1 MIKDYINKDCIVS
14 LLMGFSAGVPLLMT
28 LSILQAWMKD
38 FGIDLSTIGI
48 FGLVGLP
55 YSLKFMWAPFLDRFS
70 LPFLGRRRGW
80 LLLSQVSIILTAI
93 GIYFIDISTQLFG
106 LGMLCLLLSF
116 FSATQDI
123 LVDAYRR
130 ENVSEKHLPLASS
143 LYVIGYRVAMAVVGS
158 VGFILSDYISFN
170 SVFLY
175 LSSLM
180 GIGIFTTLICDEN
193 DYVVKIRES
202 IIEPLLDYF
211 RKNKAFIILAF
222 LFIYKIGDMLA
233 FFMSVPYYLDLEYT
247 KSQIGYMKFIG
258 TWMTLLGSFIGGI
271 LLVKYNNIMKG
282 LFYFGILQM
291 VSTFGYVILS
301 WVEPNLI
308 LLCSVGSFESFCSG
322 LGTAVFISYIA
333 LLTNVKFTGTQYALL
348 SSFVSIPRTIFT
360 SQTGFLVESIGWE
373 YFFIFCT
380 LIAIPGLILIK
391 FIDRGDKA
399 NG

>member
-1 MIKDYINKDCIVS
+1 MFSVKEYLNREVLIS
-14 LLMGFSAGVPLLMT
+14 FFMGFSAGVPLLMT

-130 ENVSEKHLPLASS
+130 ENVSEKYLPLASS

-211 RKNKAFIILAF
+211 RKNKAFIILTF
-222 LFIYKIGDMLA
+222 IFIYKIGDMLA

-247 KSQIGYMKFIG
+247 KSQIGYMKFIS

-333 LLTNVKFTGTQYALL
+333 LLTNIKFTGTQYALL
-348 SSFVSIPRTIFT
+348 SSFVAIPRTIFT

-373 YFFIFCT
+373 YYFTFCT
-380 LIAIPGLILIK
+380 LLAIPGLILIK
-391 FIDRGDKA
+391 KLDE
-399 NG
+399 

>member
-1 MIKDYINKDCIVS
+1 MIRDYINKDCIVS

-28 LSILQAWMKD
+28 ISILQAWMKES
-38 FGIDLSTIGI
+38 GIDLSTIGL
-48 FGLVGLP
+48 FGLVGIP
-55 YSLKFMWAPFLDRFS
+55 YSLKFLWAPFLDRFS

-80 LLLSQVSIILTAI
+80 LLVSQILIIITIL
-93 GIYFIDISTQLFG
+93 GISYIDITSQLPG
-106 LGMLCLLLSF
+106 LVMLCLGLTFL
-116 FSATQDI
+116 SATQDI
-123 LVDAYRR
+123 LIDAYRR

-143 LYVIGYRVAMAVVGS
+143 LYIIGYRVAMAIVGS
-158 VGFILSDYISFN
+158 LGFILSDSISFN
-170 SVFLY
+170 LVY
-175 LSSLM
+175 LCLSGLM
-180 GIGIFTTLICDEN
+180 MVGIITTLISDEG
-193 DYVVKIRES
+193 DFIIKSRES
-202 IIEPLLDYF
+202 IIEPFIDYF
-211 RKNKAFIILAF
+211 RKNKSLIILAF
-222 LFIYKIGDMLA
+222 IFIYKIGDMLA

-333 LLTNVKFTGTQYALL
+333 LLTNIKFTGTQYALL

-373 YFFIFCT
+373 YFFISCT
-380 LIAIPGLILIK
+380 LIAIPGLILIRYL
-391 FIDRGDKA
+391 DE
-399 NG
+399 

>member
-1 MIKDYINKDCIVS
+1 MFGVTKYFNKDSIVS

-28 LSILQAWMKD
+28 ISILQAWMKES
-38 FGIDLSTIGI
+38 GIDLSTIGL
-48 FGLVGLP
+48 FGLVGIP
-55 YSLKFMWAPFLDRFS
+55 YSLKFLWAPFLDRFS

-80 LLLSQVSIILTAI
+80 LLVSQILIIVTIL
-93 GIYFIDISTQLFG
+93 GISNIDITSQLTG
-106 LGMLCLLLSF
+106 LVMLCLGLTFL
-116 FSATQDI
+116 SATQDI
-123 LVDAYRR
+123 LIDAYRR

-143 LYVIGYRVAMAVVGS
+143 LYIIGYRVAMAVVGS
-158 VGFILSDYISFN
+158 LGFILSDSISFN
-170 SVFLY
+170 LVY
-175 LSSLM
+175 LCLSGLM
-180 GIGIFTTLICDEN
+180 VVGIITTLISDEG
-193 DYVVKIRES
+193 DFIIKSRES
-202 IIEPLLDYF
+202 IIEPFIDYF
-211 RKNKAFIILAF
+211 RKNKALIILAF
-222 LFIYKIGDMLA
+222 IFIYKIGDMLA

-333 LLTNVKFTGTQYALL
+333 LLTNIKFTGTQYALL
-348 SSFVSIPRTIFT
+348 SSFVAIPRTIFT

-380 LIAIPGLILIK
+380 LIAIPGLILLRYL
-391 FIDRGDKA
+391 DE
-399 NG
+399 

>member
-28 LSILQAWMKD
+28 ISILQAWMKES
-38 FGIDLSTIGI
+38 GIDLSTIGL
-48 FGLVGLP
+48 FGLVGIP
-55 YSLKFMWAPFLDRFS
+55 YSLKFLWAPFLDRFS

-80 LLLSQVSIILTAI
+80 LLVSQILIIVTIL
-93 GIYFIDISTQLFG
+93 GISYIDITSQLTG
-106 LGMLCLLLSF
+106 LVMLCLGLTFL
-116 FSATQDI
+116 SATQDI
-123 LVDAYRR
+123 LIDAYRR

-143 LYVIGYRVAMAVVGS
+143 LYIIGYRVAMAIVGS
-158 VGFILSDYISFN
+158 LGFILSDSISFN
-170 SVFLY
+170 LVY
-175 LSSLM
+175 LCLSGLM
-180 GIGIFTTLICDEN
+180 MVGIITTLISDEG
-193 DYVVKIRES
+193 DFIIKSRES
-202 IIEPLLDYF
+202 IIEPFIDYF
-211 RKNKAFIILAF
+211 RKNKALIILAF
-222 LFIYKIGDMLA
+222 IFIYKIGDMLA

-333 LLTNVKFTGTQYALL
+333 LLTNIKFTGTQYALL
-348 SSFVSIPRTIFT
+348 SSFVAIPRTIFT

-373 YFFIFCT
+373 YYFIFCT
-380 LIAIPGLILIK
+380 LLAIPGLILLK
-391 FIDRGDKA
+391 YLDD
-399 NG
+399 

>member
-130 ENVSEKHLPLASS
+130 ENVSEKYLPLASS

-247 KSQIGYMKFIG
+247 KSQIGYMKFIS

-348 SSFVSIPRTIFT
+348 SSFVAIPRTIFT

-373 YFFIFCT
+373 YYFIFCT
-380 LIAIPGLILIK
+380 LIAIPGLILIRYL
-391 FIDRGDKA
+391 DE
-399 NG
+399 

>member
-1 MIKDYINKDCIVS
+1 
-14 LLMGFSAGVPLLMT
+14 MGFSAGVPLLMT
-28 LSILQAWMKD
+28 ISILQAWMKES
-38 FGIDLSTIGI
+38 GIDLSTIGL
-48 FGLVGLP
+48 FGLVGIP
-55 YSLKFMWAPFLDRFS
+55 YSLKFLWAPFLDRFS

-80 LLLSQVSIILTAI
+80 LLVSQILIIVTIL
-93 GIYFIDISTQLFG
+93 GISNIDITSQLTG
-106 LGMLCLLLSF
+106 LVMLCLGLTFL
-116 FSATQDI
+116 SATQDI
-123 LVDAYRR
+123 LIDAYRR

-143 LYVIGYRVAMAVVGS
+143 LYIIGYRVAMAIVGS
-158 VGFILSDYISFN
+158 LGFILSDSISFN
-170 SVFLY
+170 LVY
-175 LSSLM
+175 LCLSGLM
-180 GIGIFTTLICDEN
+180 MVGIITTLISDEG
-193 DYVVKIRES
+193 DFIIKSRES
-202 IIEPLLDYF
+202 IIEPFIDYF
-211 RKNKAFIILAF
+211 RKNKSLIILAF
-222 LFIYKIGDMLA
+222 IFIYKIGDMLA

-333 LLTNVKFTGTQYALL
+333 LLTNIKFTGTQYALL
-348 SSFVSIPRTIFT
+348 SSFVAIPRTIFT

-373 YFFIFCT
+373 YYFIFCT
-380 LIAIPGLILIK
+380 LIAIPGLFIIK
-391 FIDRGDKA
+391 KLDE
-399 NG
+399 

>member
-28 LSILQAWMKD
+28 ISILQAWMKES
-38 FGIDLSTIGI
+38 GIDLSTIGL
-48 FGLVGLP
+48 FGLVGIP
-55 YSLKFMWAPFLDRFS
+55 YSLKFLWAPFLDRFS

-80 LLLSQVSIILTAI
+80 LVVSQILIIVTI
-93 GIYFIDISTQLFG
+93 FEISYIDITSQLTG
-106 LGMLCLLLSF
+106 LVMLCLGLTFL
-116 FSATQDI
+116 SATQDI
-123 LVDAYRR
+123 LIDAYRR

-143 LYVIGYRVAMAVVGS
+143 LYIIGYRVAMAIVGS
-158 VGFILSDYISFN
+158 LGFILSDSISFN
-170 SVFLY
+170 LVY
-175 LSSLM
+175 LCLSGLM
-180 GIGIFTTLICDEN
+180 MVGIITTLISDEG
-193 DYVVKIRES
+193 DFIIKSRES
-202 IIEPLLDYF
+202 IIEPFIDYF
-211 RKNKAFIILAF
+211 RKNKALIILAF
-222 LFIYKIGDMLA
+222 IFIYKIGDMLA

-348 SSFVSIPRTIFT
+348 SSFVAIPRTLFT

-373 YFFIFCT
+373 YYFIFCT
-380 LIAIPGLILIK
+380 LLAIPGLILLK
-391 FIDRGDKA
+391 YLDD
-399 NG
+399 

>member
-1 MIKDYINKDCIVS
+1 MIRDYINKDCIVS

-28 LSILQAWMKD
+28 ISILQAWMKES
-38 FGIDLSTIGI
+38 GIDLSTIGL
-48 FGLVGLP
+48 FGLVGIP
-55 YSLKFMWAPFLDRFS
+55 YSLKFLWAPFLDRFS

-80 LLLSQVSIILTAI
+80 LLVSQILIIITIL
-93 GIYFIDISTQLFG
+93 GISYIDITSQLPG
-106 LGMLCLLLSF
+106 LVMLCLGLTFL
-116 FSATQDI
+116 SATQDI
-123 LVDAYRR
+123 LIDAYRR

-143 LYVIGYRVAMAVVGS
+143 LYIIGYRVAMAIVGS
-158 VGFILSDYISFN
+158 LGFILSDSISFN
-170 SVFLY
+170 LVY
-175 LSSLM
+175 LCLSGLM
-180 GIGIFTTLICDEN
+180 MVGIITTLISDEG
-193 DYVVKIRES
+193 DFIIKSRES
-202 IIEPLLDYF
+202 IIEPFIDYF
-211 RKNKAFIILAF
+211 RKNKSLIILAF
-222 LFIYKIGDMLA
+222 IFIYKIGDMLA

-271 LLVKYNNIMKG
+271 LLVRYNNIMKG

-333 LLTNVKFTGTQYALL
+333 LLTNIKFTGTQYALL
-348 SSFVSIPRTIFT
+348 SSFVAIPRTIFT

-380 LIAIPGLILIK
+380 LIALPGLILIYYLEK
-391 FIDRGDKA
+391 NLNDE
-399 NG
+399 

>member
-28 LSILQAWMKD
+28 ISILQAWMKES
-38 FGIDLSTIGI
+38 GIDLSTIGL
-48 FGLVGLP
+48 FGLVGIP
-55 YSLKFMWAPFLDRFS
+55 YSLKFLWAPFLDRFS

-80 LLLSQVSIILTAI
+80 LLVSQILIIITIL
-93 GIYFIDISTQLFG
+93 GISYIDITSQLPG
-106 LGMLCLLLSF
+106 LVMLCLGLTFL
-116 FSATQDI
+116 SATQDI
-123 LVDAYRR
+123 LIDAYRR

-143 LYVIGYRVAMAVVGS
+143 LYIIGYRVAMAIVGS
-158 VGFILSDYISFN
+158 LGFILSDSISFN
-170 SVFLY
+170 LVY
-175 LSSLM
+175 LCLSGLM
-180 GIGIFTTLICDEN
+180 MVGIITTLISDEG
-193 DYVVKIRES
+193 DFIIKSRES
-202 IIEPLLDYF
+202 IIEPFIDYF
-211 RKNKAFIILAF
+211 RKNKSLIILAF
-222 LFIYKIGDMLA
+222 IFIYKIGDMLA

-333 LLTNVKFTGTQYALL
+333 LLTNIKFTGTQYALL
-348 SSFVSIPRTIFT
+348 SSFVAIPRTIFT

-380 LIAIPGLILIK
+380 LIALPGLILIYYLEK
-391 FIDRGDKA
+391 NLNDE
-399 NG
+399 

>member
-93 GIYFIDISTQLFG
+93 GIYFIVISTQLFG

-130 ENVSEKHLPLASS
+130 ENVSEKYLPLASS

-247 KSQIGYMKFIG
+247 KSQIGYMKFIS

-348 SSFVSIPRTIFT
+348 SSFVAIPRTIFT

-373 YFFIFCT
+373 YYFIFCT
-380 LIAIPGLILIK
+380 LIAIPGLILIRYL
-391 FIDRGDKA
+391 DE
-399 NG
+399 

>member
-28 LSILQAWMKD
+28 ISILQAWMKES
-38 FGIDLSTIGI
+38 GIDLSTIGL
-48 FGLVGLP
+48 FGLVGIP
-55 YSLKFMWAPFLDRFS
+55 YSLKFLWAPFLDRFS

-80 LLLSQVSIILTAI
+80 LLVSQILIIVTIL
-93 GIYFIDISTQLFG
+93 GISYIDITSQLTG
-106 LGMLCLLLSF
+106 LVMLCLGLTFL
-116 FSATQDI
+116 SATQDI
-123 LVDAYRR
+123 LIDAYRR
-130 ENVSEKHLPLASS
+130 ENVSEKHLSLASS
-143 LYVIGYRVAMAVVGS
+143 LYIIGYRVAMAVIGS
-158 VGFILSDYISFN
+158 LGFILSDIISFN
-170 SVFLY
+170 LVY
-175 LSSLM
+175 LCLSGFM
-180 GIGIFTTLICDEN
+180 MVGIITTLISDEG
-193 DYVVKIRES
+193 DFIIKSRES
-202 IIEPLLDYF
+202 IIEPFIDYF
-211 RKNKAFIILAF
+211 RKNKSLIILAF
-222 LFIYKIGDMLA
+222 IFIYKIGDMLA

-333 LLTNVKFTGTQYALL
+333 LLTNIKFTGTQYALL
-348 SSFVSIPRTIFT
+348 SSFVAIPRTIFT

-380 LIAIPGLILIK
+380 LIALPGLILIYYLEK
-391 FIDRGDKA
+391 NLNDE
-399 NG
+399 

>member
-1 MIKDYINKDCIVS
+1 MIRDYVNKDCIVS

-28 LSILQAWMKD
+28 LSILQAWMRD

-93 GIYFIDISTQLFG
+93 GIYFIDISTQLFE
-106 LGMLCLLLSF
+106 LGILCLLFSF

-180 GIGIFTTLICDEN
+180 GIGILTTLICDEN

-211 RKNKAFIILAF
+211 RKNKALIIL
-222 LFIYKIGDMLA
+222 LFIFMYKIGDMLA

-322 LGTAVFISYIA
+322 LGTAVFITYIA

-348 SSFVSIPRTIFT
+348 SSFVAVPRTIFT

-373 YFFIFCT
+373 YYFIFCT
-380 LIAIPGLILIK
+380 LIAIPGLFIIK
-391 FIDRGDKA
+391 KLDE
-399 NG
+399 

>member
-28 LSILQAWMKD
+28 ISILQAWMKES
-38 FGIDLSTIGI
+38 GIDLSTIGL
-48 FGLVGLP
+48 FGLVGIP
-55 YSLKFMWAPFLDRFS
+55 YSLKFLWAPFLDRFS

-80 LLLSQVSIILTAI
+80 LLVSQILIIVTIL
-93 GIYFIDISTQLFG
+93 GISNIDITSQLTG
-106 LGMLCLLLSF
+106 LVMLCLGLTFL
-116 FSATQDI
+116 SATQDI
-123 LVDAYRR
+123 LIDAYRR

-143 LYVIGYRVAMAVVGS
+143 LYIIGYRVAMAIVGS
-158 VGFILSDYISFN
+158 LGFILSDSISFN
-170 SVFLY
+170 LVY
-175 LSSLM
+175 LCLSGLM
-180 GIGIFTTLICDEN
+180 MVGIITTLISDEG
-193 DYVVKIRES
+193 DFIIKSRES
-202 IIEPLLDYF
+202 IIEPFIDYF
-211 RKNKAFIILAF
+211 RKNKALIILAF
-222 LFIYKIGDMLA
+222 IFIYKIGDMLA

-282 LFYFGILQM
+282 LFYFG
-291 VSTFGYVILS
+291 YVILS

-333 LLTNVKFTGTQYALL
+333 LLTNIKFTGTQYALL
-348 SSFVSIPRTIFT
+348 SSFVAIPRTIFT

-380 LIAIPGLILIK
+380 LIAIPGLILIRYL
-391 FIDRGDKA
+391 DE
-399 NG
+399 

>member
-130 ENVSEKHLPLASS
+130 ENVSEKYLPLASS

-158 VGFILSDYISFN
+158 VVFILSDYISFN

-247 KSQIGYMKFIG
+247 KSQIGYMKFIS

-333 LLTNVKFTGTQYALL
+333 LLTNIKFTGTQYALL
-348 SSFVSIPRTIFT
+348 SSFVAIPRTVFT

-373 YFFIFCT
+373 YYFIFCT
-380 LIAIPGLILIK
+380 LIAIPGLILIRYL
-391 FIDRGDKA
+391 DE
-399 NG
+399 

>member
-28 LSILQAWMKD
+28 ISILQAWMKES
-38 FGIDLSTIGI
+38 GIDLSTIGL
-48 FGLVGLP
+48 FGLVGIP
-55 YSLKFMWAPFLDRFS
+55 YSLKFLWAPFLDRFS

-80 LLLSQVSIILTAI
+80 LLVSQILIIVTI
-93 GIYFIDISTQLFG
+93 FGISYIDITRQLTVLVMLSLG
-106 LGMLCLLLSF
+106 LTFL
-116 FSATQDI
+116 SATQDI
-123 LVDAYRR
+123 LIDAYRR

-143 LYVIGYRVAMAVVGS
+143 LYIIGYRVAMAVIGS
-158 VGFILSDYISFN
+158 LGFILSDLISFN
-170 SVFLY
+170 LVY
-175 LSSLM
+175 LCLSGFM
-180 GIGIFTTLICDEN
+180 VVGVITTLISDEG
-193 DYVVKIRES
+193 DIIKSRES
-202 IIEPLLDYF
+202 LIEPFIEFF

-222 LFIYKIGDMLA
+222 LFMYKIGDMLA

-348 SSFVSIPRTIFT
+348 SSFVAIPRTIFT

-373 YFFIFCT
+373 YYFIFCT
-380 LIAIPGLILIK
+380 LIAIPGLILIRYL
-391 FIDRGDKA
+391 DE
-399 NG
+399 

>member
-1 MIKDYINKDCIVS
+1 MIRDYINKDCIVS

-38 FGIDLSTIGI
+38 FGIDLSMIGI
-48 FGLVGLP
+48 LGLVGLP
-55 YSLKFMWAPFLDRFS
+55 YSLKFTWAPFLDRFS

-80 LLLSQVSIILTAI
+80 LLTSQILIILTMV
-93 GIYFIDISTQLFG
+93 GIYSIDISTQLIP
-106 LGMLCLLLSF
+106 LGILCLMLSF

-123 LVDAYRR
+123 LVDSYRR

-143 LYVIGYRVAMAVVGS
+143 LYVIGYRVAMAVIGS
-158 VGFILSDYISFN
+158 LGFILSDYMTFN
-170 SVFLY
+170 FVFLY
-175 LSSLM
+175 LSSFM
-180 GIGIFTTLICDEN
+180 CVGILTTLMCDEN
-193 DYVVKIRES
+193 DYVVKTRES

-211 RKNKAFIILAF
+211 RKNKALVIL
-222 LFIYKIGDMLA
+222 LFIFMYKIGDMLA

-271 LLVKYNNIMKG
+271 LLVRYNNIMKG

-291 VSTFGYVILS
+291 VSTFGYVILG

-308 LLCSVGSFESFCSG
+308 LFCSVGSFESFCSG
-322 LGTAVFISYIA
+322 LGTAVFITYIA
-333 LLTNVKFTGTQYALL
+333 LLTNIKFTGTQYALL
-348 SSFVSIPRTIFT
+348 SSFVAIPRTIFT

-373 YFFIFCT
+373 YFFISCT
-380 LIAIPGLILIK
+380 LIAIPGLILIRYL
-391 FIDRGDKA
+391 DE
-399 NG
+399 

>member
-1 MIKDYINKDCIVS
+1 
-14 LLMGFSAGVPLLMT
+14 MGFSAGVPLLMT
-28 LSILQAWMKD
+28 ISILQAWMKES
-38 FGIDLSTIGI
+38 GIDLSTIGL
-48 FGLVGLP
+48 FGLVGIP
-55 YSLKFMWAPFLDRFS
+55 YSLKFLWAPFLDRFS

-80 LLLSQVSIILTAI
+80 LLVSQILIIVTIL
-93 GIYFIDISTQLFG
+93 GISYIDITSQLTG
-106 LGMLCLLLSF
+106 LVMLCLGLTFL
-116 FSATQDI
+116 SATQDI
-123 LVDAYRR
+123 LIDAYRR

-143 LYVIGYRVAMAVVGS
+143 LYIIGYRVAMAVVGS
-158 VGFILSDYISFN
+158 VGFILSDSISFN
-170 SVFLY
+170 LVY
-175 LSSLM
+175 LCLSGLM
-180 GIGIFTTLICDEN
+180 VVGIITTLISDEG
-193 DYVVKIRES
+193 DFIIKSRES
-202 IIEPLLDYF
+202 IIEPFIDYF
-211 RKNKAFIILAF
+211 RKNKALIILAF
-222 LFIYKIGDMLA
+222 IFIYKIGDMLA

-258 TWMTLLGSFIGGI
+258 TWMTLLGSFVGGI

-333 LLTNVKFTGTQYALL
+333 LLTNIKFTGTQYALL

-380 LIAIPGLILIK
+380 LIALPGLILIQYLAK
-391 FIDRGDKA
+391 DSK
-399 NG
+399 

>member
-28 LSILQAWMKD
+28 ISILQAWMKES
-38 FGIDLSTIGI
+38 GIDLSTIGL
-48 FGLVGLP
+48 FGLVGIP
-55 YSLKFMWAPFLDRFS
+55 YSLKFLWAPFLDRFS

-80 LLLSQVSIILTAI
+80 LLVSQILIIVTIL
-93 GIYFIDISTQLFG
+93 GISNIDITSQLTG
-106 LGMLCLLLSF
+106 LVMLCLGLTFL
-116 FSATQDI
+116 SATQDI
-123 LVDAYRR
+123 LIDAFRR

-143 LYVIGYRVAMAVVGS
+143 LYIIGYRVAMAIVGS
-158 VGFILSDYISFN
+158 LGFILSDSISFN
-170 SVFLY
+170 MVY
-175 LSSLM
+175 LCLSGLM
-180 GIGIFTTLICDEN
+180 MVGIITTLISDEG
-193 DYVVKIRES
+193 DFIIKSRES
-202 IIEPLLDYF
+202 IIEPFIDYF
-211 RKNKAFIILAF
+211 RKNKSLIILAF
-222 LFIYKIGDMLA
+222 IFIYKIGDMLA

-333 LLTNVKFTGTQYALL
+333 LLTNIKFTGTQYALL
-348 SSFVSIPRTIFT
+348 SSFVAIPRTIFT

-380 LIAIPGLILIK
+380 LIAIPGLILIRYL
-391 FIDRGDKA
+391 DE
-399 NG
+399 

>member
-1 MIKDYINKDCIVS
+1 MIRDYINKDCIVS

-38 FGIDLSTIGI
+38 FGIDLSMIGI
-48 FGLVGLP
+48 LGLVGLP
-55 YSLKFMWAPFLDRFS
+55 YSLKFTWAPFLDRFS

-80 LLLSQVSIILTAI
+80 LLISQILIILTMV
-93 GIYFIDISTQLFG
+93 GIYSIDISTQLIP
-106 LGMLCLLLSF
+106 LGILCLMLSF

-123 LVDAYRR
+123 LVDSYRR

-143 LYVIGYRVAMAVVGS
+143 LYVIGYRVAMSVIGS
-158 VGFILSDYISFN
+158 LGFILSDYMTFN
-170 SVFLY
+170 FVFLY
-175 LSSLM
+175 LSSFM
-180 GIGIFTTLICDEN
+180 CVGILTTLMCDEN
-193 DYVVKIRES
+193 DYVVKTRES

-211 RKNKAFIILAF
+211 RKNKALVIL
-222 LFIYKIGDMLA
+222 LFIFMYKIGDMLA

-271 LLVKYNNIMKG
+271 LLVRYNNIMKG

-308 LLCSVGSFESFCSG
+308 LLCSVGLFESFCSG
-322 LGTAVFISYIA
+322 LGTAVFITYIA

-348 SSFVSIPRTIFT
+348 SSFVAIPRTIFT

-373 YFFIFCT
+373 YYFIFCT
-380 LIAIPGLILIK
+380 LIAIPGLILIRYL
-391 FIDRGDKA
+391 DE
-399 NG
+399 

>member
-1 MIKDYINKDCIVS
+1 MFGVTKYFNKDCIVS

-28 LSILQAWMKD
+28 ISILQAWMKES
-38 FGIDLSTIGI
+38 GIDLSTIGL
-48 FGLVGLP
+48 FGLVGIP
-55 YSLKFMWAPFLDRFS
+55 YSLKFLWAPFLDRFS

-80 LLLSQVSIILTAI
+80 LLVSQILIIVTIL
-93 GIYFIDISTQLFG
+93 GISNIDITSQLTG
-106 LGMLCLLLSF
+106 LVMLCLGLTFL
-116 FSATQDI
+116 SATQDI
-123 LVDAYRR
+123 LIDAYRR

-143 LYVIGYRVAMAVVGS
+143 LYIIGYRVAMAIVGS
-158 VGFILSDYISFN
+158 LGFILSDSISFN
-170 SVFLY
+170 LVY
-175 LSSLM
+175 LCLSGLM
-180 GIGIFTTLICDEN
+180 MVGIITTLISDEG
-193 DYVVKIRES
+193 DFIIKSRES
-202 IIEPLLDYF
+202 IIEPFIDYF
-211 RKNKAFIILAF
+211 RKNKSLIILAF
-222 LFIYKIGDMLA
+222 IFIYKIGDMLA

-322 LGTAVFISYIA
+322 LGTAVFITYIA

-348 SSFVSIPRTIFT
+348 SSFVAVPRTIFT

-373 YFFIFCT
+373 YYFIFCT
-380 LIAIPGLILIK
+380 LIAIPGLFIIK
-391 FIDRGDKA
+391 KLDE
-399 NG
+399 

>member
-28 LSILQAWMKD
+28 ISILQAWMKES
-38 FGIDLSTIGI
+38 GIDLSTIGL
-48 FGLVGLP
+48 FGLVGIP
-55 YSLKFMWAPFLDRFS
+55 YSLKFLWAPFLDRFS

-80 LLLSQVSIILTAI
+80 LLVSQILIIVTIL
-93 GIYFIDISTQLFG
+93 GISNIDITSQLTG
-106 LGMLCLLLSF
+106 LVMLCLGLTFL
-116 FSATQDI
+116 SATQDI
-123 LVDAYRR
+123 LIDAFRR

-143 LYVIGYRVAMAVVGS
+143 LYIIGYRVAMAIVGS
-158 VGFILSDYISFN
+158 LGFILSDSISFN
-170 SVFLY
+170 LVY
-175 LSSLM
+175 LCLSGLM
-180 GIGIFTTLICDEN
+180 MVGIITTLISDEG
-193 DYVVKIRES
+193 DFIIKSRES
-202 IIEPLLDYF
+202 IIEPFIDYF
-211 RKNKAFIILAF
+211 RKNKSLIILAF
-222 LFIYKIGDMLA
+222 IFIYKIGDMLA

-333 LLTNVKFTGTQYALL
+333 LLTNIKFTGTQYALL
-348 SSFVSIPRTIFT
+348 SSFVAIPRTIFT

-380 LIAIPGLILIK
+380 LIAIPGLILIRYL
-391 FIDRGDKA
+391 DE
-399 NG
+399 

>member
-28 LSILQAWMKD
+28 ISILQAWMKES
-38 FGIDLSTIGI
+38 GIDLSTIGL
-48 FGLVGLP
+48 FGLVGIP
-55 YSLKFMWAPFLDRFS
+55 YSLKFLWAPFLDRFS

-80 LLLSQVSIILTAI
+80 LLVSQILIIVTIL
-93 GIYFIDISTQLFG
+93 GISYIDITSQLTG
-106 LGMLCLLLSF
+106 LVMLCLGLTFL
-116 FSATQDI
+116 SATQDI
-123 LVDAYRR
+123 LIDAYRR

-143 LYVIGYRVAMAVVGS
+143 LYIIGYRVAMAVVGS
-158 VGFILSDYISFN
+158 VGFILSDSISFN
-170 SVFLY
+170 LVY
-175 LSSLM
+175 LCLSGLM
-180 GIGIFTTLICDEN
+180 VVGIITTLISDEG
-193 DYVVKIRES
+193 DFIIKSRES
-202 IIEPLLDYF
+202 IIEPFIDYF
-211 RKNKAFIILAF
+211 RKNKALIILAF
-222 LFIYKIGDMLA
+222 IFIYKIGDMLA

-258 TWMTLLGSFIGGI
+258 TWMTLLGSFVGGI

-333 LLTNVKFTGTQYALL
+333 LLTNIKFTGTQYALL
-348 SSFVSIPRTIFT
+348 SSFVAIPRTIFT

>member
-1 MIKDYINKDCIVS
+1 MIRDYLNKECIIS

-28 LSILQAWMKD
+28 ISILQAWMKES
-38 FGIDLSTIGI
+38 GIDLSTIGL
-48 FGLVGLP
+48 FGLVGIP
-55 YSLKFMWAPFLDRFS
+55 YSLKFLWAPFLDRFS

-80 LLLSQVSIILTAI
+80 LLVSQILIIVTIL
-93 GIYFIDISTQLFG
+93 GISFIDITNQLTG
-106 LGMLCLLLSF
+106 LVMLCLGLTF

-123 LVDAYRR
+123 LIDAYRR

-143 LYVIGYRVAMAVVGS
+143 LYIIGYRVAMAVVGS
-158 VGFILSDYISFN
+158 LGFILSDSISFN
-170 SVFLY
+170 LVY
-175 LSSLM
+175 LCLSGLM
-180 GIGIFTTLICDEN
+180 VVGIITTLISDEG
-193 DYVVKIRES
+193 DFIIKSRKS
-202 IIEPLLDYF
+202 IIEPFIEYF

-222 LFIYKIGDMLA
+222 IFIYKIGDMLA

-258 TWMTLLGSFIGGI
+258 TWMTLLGSFVGGI

-301 WVEPNLI
+301 WVEPSLI
-308 LLCSVGSFESFCSG
+308 LLCLVGSFESFCSG

-380 LIAIPGLILIK
+380 LIALPGLILIQYLAK
-391 FIDRGDKA
+391 DSK
-399 NG
+399 

>member
-28 LSILQAWMKD
+28 ISILQAWMKES
-38 FGIDLSTIGI
+38 GIDLSTIGL
-48 FGLVGLP
+48 FGLVGIP
-55 YSLKFMWAPFLDRFS
+55 YSLKFLWAPFLDRFS

-80 LLLSQVSIILTAI
+80 LLVSQILIIVTIL
-93 GIYFIDISTQLFG
+93 GISYIDITSQLTG
-106 LGMLCLLLSF
+106 LVMLCLGLTFL
-116 FSATQDI
+116 SATQDI
-123 LVDAYRR
+123 LIDAYRR

-143 LYVIGYRVAMAVVGS
+143 LYIIGYRVAMAVIGS
-158 VGFILSDYISFN
+158 LGFILSDIISFN
-170 SVFLY
+170 LVY
-175 LSSLM
+175 LCLSGFM
-180 GIGIFTTLICDEN
+180 MVGIITTLISDEG
-193 DYVVKIRES
+193 DFIIKSRES
-202 IIEPLLDYF
+202 IIEPFIDYF
-211 RKNKAFIILAF
+211 RKNKALIILAF
-222 LFIYKIGDMLA
+222 IFIYKIGDMLA

-247 KSQIGYMKFIG
+247 KSQIGYMKFIS

-348 SSFVSIPRTIFT
+348 SSFVAIPRTIFT

-380 LIAIPGLILIK
+380 LIAIPGLILIRYL
-391 FIDRGDKA
+391 DE
-399 NG
+399 

>member
-28 LSILQAWMKD
+28 ISILQAWMKES
-38 FGIDLSTIGI
+38 GIDLSTIGL
-48 FGLVGLP
+48 FGLVGIP
-55 YSLKFMWAPFLDRFS
+55 YSLKFLWAPFLDRFS

-80 LLLSQVSIILTAI
+80 LLVSQILIIITIL
-93 GIYFIDISTQLFG
+93 GISYIDI
-106 LGMLCLLLSF
+106 MLCLGLTFL
-116 FSATQDI
+116 SATQDI
-123 LVDAYRR
+123 LIDAYRR

-143 LYVIGYRVAMAVVGS
+143 LYIIGYRVAMAIVGS
-158 VGFILSDYISFN
+158 LGFILSDSISFN
-170 SVFLY
+170 LVY
-175 LSSLM
+175 LCLSGLM
-180 GIGIFTTLICDEN
+180 MVGIITTLISDEG
-193 DYVVKIRES
+193 DFIIKSRES
-202 IIEPLLDYF
+202 IIEPFIDYF
-211 RKNKAFIILAF
+211 RKNKSLIILAF
-222 LFIYKIGDMLA
+222 IFIYKIGDMLA

-333 LLTNVKFTGTQYALL
+333 LLTNIKFTGTQYALL
-348 SSFVSIPRTIFT
+348 SSFVAIPRTIFT

-373 YFFIFCT
+373 YYFIFCT
-380 LIAIPGLILIK
+380 LIAIPGLFIIK
-391 FIDRGDKA
+391 KLDE
-399 NG
+399 

>member
-28 LSILQAWMKD
+28 ISILQAWMKE
-38 FGIDLSTIGI
+38 FGIDLSTIGL
-48 FGLVGLP
+48 FGLVGIP
-55 YSLKFMWAPFLDRFS
+55 YSLKFLWAPFLDRFS

-80 LLLSQVSIILTAI
+80 LLVSQILIIVTIL
-93 GIYFIDISTQLFG
+93 GISYIDITSQLTG
-106 LGMLCLLLSF
+106 LVMLCLGLTFL
-116 FSATQDI
+116 SATQDI
-123 LVDAYRR
+123 LIDAYRR

-143 LYVIGYRVAMAVVGS
+143 LYVIGYRVGMAIVGS
-158 VGFILSDYISFN
+158 LGFILSDYMTFN
-170 SVFLY
+170 FVFLC

-180 GIGIFTTLICDEN
+180 GVGIITTLFCDEG
-193 DYVVKIRES
+193 DFIIKSRES
-202 IIEPLLDYF
+202 IIEPFIDYF
-211 RKNKAFIILAF
+211 RKNKALIILAF
-222 LFIYKIGDMLA
+222 IFIYKIGDMLA

-333 LLTNVKFTGTQYALL
+333 LLTNIKFTGTQYALL
-348 SSFVSIPRTIFT
+348 SSFVAIPRTIFT

-391 FIDRGDKA
+391 KLDE
-399 NG
+399 

>member
-1 MIKDYINKDCIVS
+1 
-14 LLMGFSAGVPLLMT
+14 
-28 LSILQAWMKD
+28 
-38 FGIDLSTIGI
+38 
-48 FGLVGLP
+48 
-55 YSLKFMWAPFLDRFS
+55 LDRFS

-80 LLLSQVSIILTAI
+80 LLVSQILIIVTIL
-93 GIYFIDISTQLFG
+93 GISYIDITSQLTG
-106 LGMLCLLLSF
+106 LVMLCLGLTFL
-116 FSATQDI
+116 SATQDI
-123 LVDAYRR
+123 LIDAYRR

-143 LYVIGYRVAMAVVGS
+143 LYIIGYRVAMAIVGS
-158 VGFILSDYISFN
+158 LGFILSDSISFN
-170 SVFLY
+170 MVYLCLSV
-175 LSSLM
+175 LM
-180 GIGIFTTLICDEN
+180 MVGIITTLISDEG
-193 DYVVKIRES
+193 DFIIKSRES
-202 IIEPLLDYF
+202 IIEPLIDYF
-211 RKNKAFIILAF
+211 RKNKALIILAF
-222 LFIYKIGDMLA
+222 IFIYKIGDMLA

-333 LLTNVKFTGTQYALL
+333 LLTNIKFTGTQYALL
-348 SSFVSIPRTIFT
+348 SSFVAIPRTIFT

-373 YFFIFCT
+373 YFFISCT
-380 LIAIPGLILIK
+380 LIAIPGLILIRYL
-391 FIDRGDKA
+391 DE
-399 NG
+399 

>member
-28 LSILQAWMKD
+28 ISILQAWMKES
-38 FGIDLSTIGI
+38 GIDLSTIGL
-48 FGLVGLP
+48 FGLVGIP
-55 YSLKFMWAPFLDRFS
+55 YSLKFLWAPFLDRFS

-80 LLLSQVSIILTAI
+80 LLVSQILIIVTIL
-93 GIYFIDISTQLFG
+93 GISYIDITSQLTG
-106 LGMLCLLLSF
+106 LVMLCLGLTFL
-116 FSATQDI
+116 SATQDI
-123 LVDAYRR
+123 LIDAYRR

-143 LYVIGYRVAMAVVGS
+143 LYIIGYRVAMAVVGS
-158 VGFILSDYISFN
+158 VGFILSDSISFN
-170 SVFLY
+170 LVY
-175 LSSLM
+175 LCLSGLM
-180 GIGIFTTLICDEN
+180 VVGIITTLISDEG
-193 DYVVKIRES
+193 DFIIKSRES
-202 IIEPLLDYF
+202 IIEPFIDYF
-211 RKNKAFIILAF
+211 RKNKALIILAF
-222 LFIYKIGDMLA
+222 IFIYKIGDMLA

-333 LLTNVKFTGTQYALL
+333 LLTNIKFTGTQYALL
-348 SSFVSIPRTIFT
+348 SSFVAIPRTIFT

-391 FIDRGDKA
+391 KLDE
-399 NG
+399 

>member
-28 LSILQAWMKD
+28 ISILQAWMKES
-38 FGIDLSTIGI
+38 GIDLSTIGL
-48 FGLVGLP
+48 FGLVGIP
-55 YSLKFMWAPFLDRFS
+55 YSLKFLWAPFLDRFS

-80 LLLSQVSIILTAI
+80 LLVSQILIIVTIL
-93 GIYFIDISTQLFG
+93 GISYIDITSQLTG
-106 LGMLCLLLSF
+106 LVMLCLGLTFL
-116 FSATQDI
+116 SATQDI
-123 LVDAYRR
+123 LIDAYRR

-143 LYVIGYRVAMAVVGS
+143 LYIIGYRVAMAVVGS
-158 VGFILSDYISFN
+158 VGFILSDSISFN
-170 SVFLY
+170 LVY
-175 LSSLM
+175 LCLSGLM
-180 GIGIFTTLICDEN
+180 VVGIITTLISDEG
-193 DYVVKIRES
+193 DFIIKSRES
-202 IIEPLLDYF
+202 IIEPFIDYF
-211 RKNKAFIILAF
+211 RKNKALIILAF
-222 LFIYKIGDMLA
+222 IFIYKIGDMLA

-333 LLTNVKFTGTQYALL
+333 LLTNIKFTGTQYALL
-348 SSFVSIPRTIFT
+348 SSFVAIPRTIFT

-380 LIAIPGLILIK
+380 LIAIPGLILIRYL
-391 FIDRGDKA
+391 DE
-399 NG
+399 

>member
-130 ENVSEKHLPLASS
+130 ENVSEKYLPLASS

-247 KSQIGYMKFIG
+247 KSQIGYMKFIS

-333 LLTNVKFTGTQYALL
+333 LLTNIKFTGTQYALL
-348 SSFVSIPRTIFT
+348 SSFVAIPRTVFT

-373 YFFIFCT
+373 YYFTFCT
-380 LIAIPGLILIK
+380 LLAIPGLILIK
-391 FIDRGDKA
+391 KLDE
-399 NG
+399 

>member
-28 LSILQAWMKD
+28 ISILQAWMKE
-38 FGIDLSTIGI
+38 FGIDLSTIGL
-48 FGLVGLP
+48 FGLVGIP
-55 YSLKFMWAPFLDRFS
+55 YSLKFLWAPFLDRFS

-80 LLLSQVSIILTAI
+80 LLVSQILIIVTIL
-93 GIYFIDISTQLFG
+93 GISYIDITSQLTG
-106 LGMLCLLLSF
+106 LVMLCLGLTFL
-116 FSATQDI
+116 SATQDI
-123 LVDAYRR
+123 LIDAYRR

-143 LYVIGYRVAMAVVGS
+143 LYVIGYRVGMAIVGS
-158 VGFILSDYISFN
+158 LGFILSDYMTFN
-170 SVFLY
+170 FVFLC

-180 GIGIFTTLICDEN
+180 GVGIITTLFCDEG
-193 DYVVKIRES
+193 DFIIKSRES
-202 IIEPLLDYF
+202 IIEPFIDYF
-211 RKNKAFIILAF
+211 RKNKALIILAF
-222 LFIYKIGDMLA
+222 IFIYKIGDMLA

-333 LLTNVKFTGTQYALL
+333 LLTNIKFTGTQYALL
-348 SSFVSIPRTIFT
+348 SSFVAIPRTIFT
-360 SQTGFLVESIGWE
+360 SQTGFLVETIGWE
-373 YFFIFCT
+373 YYFIFCT